1 MPMKDKFL
9 KEKKSHSLKQIFLCV
24 SSIVLSTFKLFSWTE
39 PQSHLTEKSL
49 WRKVNRFFVLFVLK
63 NDLRLFFYGAWKEGS
78 GQTVCT
84 VTVGI

>member
-39 PQSHLTEKSL
+39 PQSHLTEKKFMEKGKSFFCSL
-49 WRKVNRFFVLFVLK
+49 CAKK
-63 NDLRLFFYGAWKEGS
+63 
-78 GQTVCT
+78 
-84 VTVGI
+84 